1 MSFGIQQSGSN
12 KSWTSLLLEESEFS
26 LKAKKKSR
34 EHTFRRMYM
43 TVFVL
48 FGAAFLIICS
58 LFYVGAFLD
67 VGKVVGVS
75 QADRV
80 ERSKVDMNTGGN
92 RFSSGP
98 ISAFTNLFKLDR
110 VYMRAGQ
117 TIVATYDIPRGAEM
131 TLLIK
136 QCENRPIVE
145 VIDCKLVGEQSKVI
159 SNKNKG
165 FYRFAVTKPGFYH
178 FGQTVKKRGGKD
190 LEVNS
195 EYKIVWQ
202 RG

>member
-12 KSWTSLLLEESEFS
+12 KTWTSLLLEESEFS

-48 FGAAFLIICS
+48 FGAAILVISS
-58 LFYVGAFLD
+58 LFYLGAFMD

-75 QADRV
+75 HADRV
-80 ERSKVDMNTGGN
+80 ERSKVEMSQSGKT
-92 RFSSGP
+92 GP
-98 ISAFTNLFKLDR
+98 IATLQALFNLDR
-110 VYMRAGQ
+110 VYLRAGQ

-131 TLLIK
+131 TLVIK
-136 QCENRPIVE
+136 QCKSRPVIE
-145 VIDCKLVGEQSKVI
+145 VFDCKLIGEQTKKVTSKD
-159 SNKNKG
+159 KG
-165 FYRFAVTKPGFYH
+165 FFRFAVNTPGFYH
-178 FGQTVKKRGGKD
+178 FGQNVRQKGGKQ
-190 LEVNS
+190 LQAGS
-195 EYKIVWQ
+195 EYRIVWQ

>member
-1 MSFGIQQSGSN
+1 MSLGIRQSSSA
-12 KSWTSLLLEESEFS
+12 KTWTKVLLEESEFS

-48 FGAAFLIICS
+48 FGSAILVISS
-58 LFYVGAFLD
+58 LFYVGAFID

-80 ERSKVDMNTGGN
+80 ERSKLEMTSGN
-92 RFSSGP
+92 KSFGLGP
-98 ISAFTNLFKLDR
+98 LESLKDLFNVDR

-117 TIVATYDIPRGAEM
+117 TIVATFDIPKGSEI
-131 TLLIK
+131 TLIIK
-136 QCENRPIVE
+136 QCQNRPIIE
-145 VIDCKLVGEQSKVI
+145 VFDCQLIGEQSKKI
-159 SNKNKG
+159 TSKNKG
-165 FYRFAVTKPGFYH
+165 FFRFSVSKPGFYH
-178 FGQTVKKRGGKD
+178 FGQSVRKRNGQQ
-190 LEVNS
+190 LEAGS
-195 EYKIVWQ
+195 EYRIIWQ

>member
-48 FGAAFLIICS
+48 FGAAILIISS

-80 ERSKVDMNTGGN
+80 ERSKASMAASKNPG
-92 RFSSGP
+92 SSGP
-98 ISAFTNLFKLDR
+98 IANLKNLFQLDR
-110 VYMRAGQ
+110 VYLRAGQ
-117 TIVATYDIPRGAEM
+117 TIVATYDIPKGAEM
-131 TLLIK
+131 TLIIK
-136 QCENRPIVE
+136 QCQSRPIVE
-145 VIDCKLVGEQSKVI
+145 VFDCKLIGEQKKKIGS
-159 SNKNKG
+159 KNKG
-165 FYRFAVTKPGFYH
+165 FYRFSVTKPGFYH
-178 FGQTVKKRGGKD
+178 FGQNVKKRGGQE
-190 LEVNS
+190 LES
-195 EYKIVWQ
+195 GTEYSVVWQ

>member
-1 MSFGIQQSGSN
+1 MSFGIQQSGKN
-12 KSWTSLLLEESEFS
+12 KTWTSLLLEESEFS

-43 TVFVL
+43 SVFVL
-48 FGAAFLIICS
+48 FGATFLIICS
-58 LFYVGAFLD
+58 LFYIGAFID

-80 ERSKVDMNTGGN
+80 ERSKIEVKAGKTGPLEN
-92 RFSSGP
+92 L
-98 ISAFTNLFKLDR
+98 TNLFKIDR

-117 TIVATYDIPRGAEM
+117 TIVATYDIPQGSEM
-131 TLLIK
+131 TLVIK
-136 QCENRPIVE
+136 QCKNRPIVE
-145 VIDCKLVGEQSKVI
+145 VFDCKLIGEQTKKV

-165 FYRFAVTKPGFYH
+165 FFRFAVANPGFYH
-178 FGQTVKKRGGKD
+178 FGQRVKKRGGQE
-190 LEVNS
+190 LEANS
-195 EYKIVWQ
+195 EYQIVWQ

>member
-12 KSWTSLLLEESEFS
+12 KTWTSLLLEESEFS

-34 EHTFRRMYM
+34 GHSFRRMYM

-48 FGAAFLIICS
+48 FGAAILTICS

-80 ERSKVDMNTGGN
+80 ERSKANMAASDSPG
-92 RFSSGP
+92 SSGP
-98 ISAFTNLFKLDR
+98 IATLTNLFNLDR

-117 TIVATYDIPRGAEM
+117 TIVATYDIPKGAEM
-131 TLLIK
+131 TLVIK
-136 QCENRPIVE
+136 QCKNRPIVE
-145 VIDCKLVGEQSKVI
+145 VFDCKLIGEQKKNV

-165 FYRFAVTKPGFYH
+165 FYRFSVTKPGFYH
-178 FGQTVKKRGGKD
+178 FGQTVVKRSGKE
-190 LEVNS
+190 LS
-195 EYKIVWQ
+195 SGTEYRVVWQ